1 MLKSV
6 FIEDIFIDFCDL
18 VSQRSVMVQPQDSSA
33 IMSFHRALTQGSGVT
48 QNQANYMIKI
58 LQKYKNQAKSLGYDY
73 VAALELPQWKN
84 NFRVLDLSRK
94 IFAELDDNNKL
105 WICLKFPFQLK
116 KEFEEEILKTA
127 SIFTHTWN
135 SERKIKMLS
144 AYDFNLVQI
153 YDFVTKHNFSV
164 DETFLSVLAE
174 VEEIWQNS
182 ETILP
187 KCEIIDGQV
196 VLLNSNESADM
207 YWEKHLTG
215 NINNDLILA
224 KSMGFVLNTKPT
236 NTVEKIANSK
246 ENLFWM
252 KTHTEFLELCK
263 NISGRACIILDRA
276 SESLPWL
283 VSFAESIDQ
292 MGIDRS
298 TVKVG
303 FRADKG
309 EGSEINAWIKENNFG
324 GSVETGKILIF
335 KHKPPKW
342 LFREENTVTILATNT
357 LYQSNSSITRDWV
370 NSHPCVI
377 YLGDIKPTQYKER
390 EIVEL

>member
-6 FIEDIFIDFCDL
+6 FIEDIFVDFYDL
-18 VSQRSVMVQPQDSSA
+18 VIQRSIMVQPHDSSA
-33 IMSFHRALTQGSGVT
+33 VMSFHRALTQGSGIT

-73 VAALELPQWKN
+73 VGALELPQWKN

-94 IFAELDDNNKL
+94 IFAELDSNNKF

-116 KEFEEEILKTA
+116 KEFEDEFLKNA

-144 AYDFNLVQI
+144 AYDFNLVQLH
-153 YDFVTKHNFSV
+153 DFATRHNFSI
-164 DETFLSVLAE
+164 DETFISALAE

-182 ETILP
+182 ENILP
-187 KCEIIDGQV
+187 KCEIFENQV
-196 VLLNSNESADM
+196 VLINSNESADQ
-207 YWEKHLTG
+207 YWETHKTDNLD
-215 NINNDLILA
+215 NDLILA

-252 KTHTEFLELCK
+252 KTYDEFLELCK

-283 VSFAESIDQ
+283 VSFAEAVDRL
-292 MGIDRS
+292 GIDRS
-298 TVKVG
+298 IVKVG
-303 FRADKG
+303 FRADKH
-309 EGSEINAWIKENNFG
+309 ENPEINAWIKENNFG

-335 KHKPPKW
+335 RHKPPKW
-342 LFREENTVTILATNT
+342 LFKDENSVKILATNT
-357 LYQSNSSITRDWV
+357 LYQSNNSITRDWV

-377 YLGDIKPTQYKER
+377 YLGNIRPTQYKER